1 MRTFLL
7 IAALVGML
15 GIALVVTLLMW
26 FDIDETEIS
35 IPGIIAMLLGVVFSL
50 GIGGGLMFLVFYS
63 SRHGHDDGI
72 GR

>member
-35 IPGIIAMLLGVVFSL
+35 IHGIIAMLLGVVFSL

>member
-15 GIALVVTLLMW
+15 GVALLVTLLMW
-26 FDIDETEIS
+26 FDIDDTEIS
-35 IPGIIAMLLGVVFSL
+35 IHGIIALVLGVVFSL

-72 GR
+72 GQ